1 MKTSPKLL
9 SFVLLLVCAGL
20 LSPGLHAAGKVKLG
34 LHLQKGSS
42 YNVRM
47 VTDQK
52 ITSKFGDKDME
63 MIQNIALGY
72 TFAVQDVD
80 GEGNASIQTT
90 YATVKAHLEGPM
102 GTSDYDSAQPSE
114 VESPVGKVLAA
125 LAGQSFMMK
134 LASSGKV
141 LEVTGMSA
149 LMERILGSIDLPEGQ
164 AREGLINSLKKQYSD
179 QAAREQMGQL
189 FAVYPE
195 TPVSVGDSWA
205 KSFSMTSSLPMNQQH
220 TWTLKSLDSGK
231 AVIQAHT
238 VISTNAQAPPLDFG
252 STKLGL
258 QISGEQDGTLSLDPL
273 SGWVVGAV
281 ITLKLSGEYKF
292 EGGTDVPAGMTMPM
306 TVEAT
311 IRLEPF

>member
-125 LAGQSFMMK
+125 AGARALSVEGYAQGTWILMDYGDF
-134 LASSGKV
+134 LLHIFQEERREYYALERLWGDAP
-141 LEVTGMSA
+141 EVTE
-149 LMERILGSIDLPEGQ
+149 LLRI
-164 AREGLINSLKKQYSD
+164 
-179 QAAREQMGQL
+179 AA
-189 FAVYPE
+189 
-195 TPVSVGDSWA
+195 S
-205 KSFSMTSSLPMNQQH
+205 
-220 TWTLKSLDSGK
+220 
-231 AVIQAHT
+231 
-238 VISTNAQAPPLDFG
+238 
-252 STKLGL
+252 
-258 QISGEQDGTLSLDPL
+258 
-273 SGWVVGAV
+273 
-281 ITLKLSGEYKF
+281 
-292 EGGTDVPAGMTMPM
+292 
-306 TVEAT
+306 
-311 IRLEPF
+311 